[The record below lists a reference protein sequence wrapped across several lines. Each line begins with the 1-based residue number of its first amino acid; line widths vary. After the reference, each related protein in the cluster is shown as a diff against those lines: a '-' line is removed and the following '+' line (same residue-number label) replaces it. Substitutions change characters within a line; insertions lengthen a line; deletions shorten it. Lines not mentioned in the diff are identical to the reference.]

1 MHEEDQSGV
10 TGAFMG
16 WVSSLARAHS
26 RHLASMARS
35 EGLGAEDS
43 LDAVQEALQTFLLL
57 PQARSLVD
65 DVGESSKLLGVL
77 VRNVARNMRRRA
89 HRSAP
94 HLPIDDDLDRLDDA
108 PSAGELVEQAEE
120 HVRLL
125 GCVSRLA
132 ELQRHVVELRVLQE
146 FSGTE
151 AARQLGISPGHVAV
165 QLHRAKKSLLDC
177 LHRWGP
183 QGRS

>member
-1 MHEEDQSGV
+1 MREEDQPGE

-16 WVSSLARAHS
+16 WVSGLARTHS
-26 RHLASMARS
+26 RHLASVARS

-43 LDAVQEALQTFLLL
+43 LDATQEALQTFLLL

-77 VRNVARNMRRRA
+77 VRNIARNMRRRA

-94 HLPIDDDLDRLDDA
+94 HLPIDDDLDGLGDA
-108 PSAGELVEQAEE
+108 PSAGEVVEQAEQ

-132 ELQRHVVELRVLQE
+132 ELQRHVVELRMLQE
-146 FSGTE
+146 FSGAE
-151 AARQLGISPGHVAV
+151 AARQLGMSPGHVAV

-177 LHRWGP
+177 LHRWGHRD
-183 QGRS
+183 RS